1 MKSQAL
7 QTMVKKIFGD
17 EKSRRQFESDPESFL
32 SRFDLTEQEKNA
44 VMNVQGKLGLVT
56 SDSSQL
62 EATLKA
68 NDDWFVAVS

>member
-56 SDSSQL
+56 CDSSQL